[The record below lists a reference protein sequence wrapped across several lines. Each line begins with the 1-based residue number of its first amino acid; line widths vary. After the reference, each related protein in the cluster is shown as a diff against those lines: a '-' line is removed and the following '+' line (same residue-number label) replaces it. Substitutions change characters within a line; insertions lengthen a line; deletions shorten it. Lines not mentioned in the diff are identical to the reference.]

1 MPPQALSSM
10 PLDLGKLLPM
20 PTSLSVKII
29 GILIAFSCVALT
41 AIGTTLAVS
50 WQLKGSSAAI
60 NDAGSLRM
68 QIYAIAH
75 LLASMD
81 STHPDQAFAEDLAP
95 RTWRYAAT
103 LDSLRTGDPAR
114 PLYIPAWDEIPQ
126 DIARLE
132 SHWQNVL
139 LPLLEPVIDSP
150 QPEVLQ
156 HALPAFNGQL
166 ESYIADID
174 AVVRKMERFYARSTD
189 ILQVSQIT
197 LVVLA
202 IIGTLFLIHFF
213 FVHVI
218 RPIGKLREGI
228 ERIEQEDFSARTPE
242 FPNDEL
248 GQLSAGFNRTAAHL
262 QELYATL
269 EERVA
274 DKTRNL
280 TEKNRELEI
289 LYAISGLLHEPGDID
304 DLCRSFLRRVQN
316 MLGANASSVRLLDSS
331 GKNLC
336 ITVSEGLD
344 EDFLAHEAALPCGDC
359 MCGIAVA
366 RNQTFFSDRDHRST
380 TMTRETCREA
390 GFPAI
395 SATAITVNKR
405 PIGVYN
411 LYFSRDRAL
420 GDSDRK
426 LLEALGQQLGT
437 AIDNLS
443 LHAREREL
451 AVSEERNLLAREL
464 HDSIAQGL
472 AFLNLQVQML
482 EGAISSNDHNDIAQI
497 LERIRQAVQ
506 ESYDDVRELLVHFRT
521 RIGQKDL
528 DAAIEAALRRL
539 AEQTGIATHFD
550 VQGDGAALDP
560 ETETQLLYIIQEALS
575 NVRKHANARV
585 VRIWLRR
592 GLEGLSVS
600 VRDDGVG
607 FDDMD
612 TASDNQTHIG
622 LHIMRERAMRI
633 GGQILIRSARGKG
646 TEIRLD
652 LPRKQQEAV

>member
-1 MPPQALSSM
+1 ML
-10 PLDLGKLLPM
+10 LNLRDLLPM

-29 GILIAFSCVALT
+29 GILVAFSFVALT

-68 QIYAIAH
+68 QIYAMAH

-81 STHPDQAFAEDLAP
+81 SVHPDLIPADDLAP
-95 RTWRYAAT
+95 RMARYQET
-103 LDSLRTGDPAR
+103 LRALRTGDPKR
-114 PLYIPAWDEIPQ
+114 PLFIPGWNQIPQ
-126 DIARLE
+126 DIANLE
-132 SHWQNVL
+132 QHWKTQVR
-139 LPLLEPVIDSP
+139 PLLQAVLDDP
-150 QPEVLQ
+150 QADVLYDT
-156 HALPAFNGQL
+156 LPAFNGLL
-166 ESYIADID
+166 ENYIADID
-174 AVVRKMERFYARSTD
+174 AVVHKMERFYARSTD

-202 IIGTLFLIHFF
+202 VIGTLFLIHFF

-228 ERIEQEDFSARTPE
+228 ERIEQEDFSARTPD

-262 QELYATL
+262 QALYATL
-269 EERVA
+269 EQRVA

-289 LYAISGLLHEPGDID
+289 LYAISGLLHEPGDVD
-304 DLCRSFLRRVQN
+304 DLCRSFLRRVQA
-316 MLGANASSVRLLDSS
+316 MLGADASSVRLLDSG

-336 ITVSEGLD
+336 ITVSEDLD
-344 EDFLAHEAALPCGDC
+344 EDFLANEAALPCGDC
-359 MCGIAVA
+359 MCGIAAA
-366 RNQTFFSDRDHRST
+366 RNQTFFSDRDNRSA

-390 GFPAI
+390 GYPAI

-405 PIGVYN
+405 PLGVYN
-411 LYFSRDRAL
+411 LYFSRDKAL

-437 AIDNLS
+437 AIDNVS

-482 EGAISSNDHNDIAQI
+482 EGAISSNDHNDMAQI
-497 LERIRQAVQ
+497 LTRIRQAVQ
-506 ESYDDVRELLVHFRT
+506 ESYDDIRELLVHFRT
-521 RIGQKDL
+521 RIGQQNL

-560 ETETQLLYIIQEALS
+560 ETETQLLYIVQEALS

-600 VRDDGVG
+600 VRDDGIG
-607 FDDMD
+607 FDDVD

-633 GGQILIRSARGKG
+633 GGQILIRSACGKG

-652 LPRKQQEAV
+652 LPRKQQEDA